1 MTEHNRFA
9 VLAAPDVDMVGEDEM
24 QGNGNPARV
33 VGAGEMGV
41 RRVALSSES
50 DGSGIEEADS
60 QVGSQRSAASPAAS
74 SGTDVEMD
82 PGAQFLNAIAC
93 PQSDFIYELDGAFL
107 PKDGPRRECFD
118 HRLYCVLGDP
128 GASYSGL

>member
-9 VLAAPDVDMVGEDEM
+9 ALAAPDVDMVGEDEM

-60 QVGSQRSAASPAAS
+60 QVGPQRSAASPAAS

-82 PGAQFLNAIAC
+82 PGAQFLKAIAC
-93 PQSDFIYELDGAFL
+93 PQSDFHFFQKMDLAENVSTIDSSVSLVTPELVIL
-107 PKDGPRRECFD
+107 
-118 HRLYCVLGDP
+118 VLTP
-128 GASYSGL
+128 